1 MTDYTDSEKQQLRSA
16 AMGAVFLV
24 SKAEPGMMDMIK
36 ESMAASKSFAQ
47 ASGDLQGVFRGM
59 SMPKIPKGSSAEI
72 EAGVLSQLTSSVAT
86 IQAKAPQDV
95 DPYRR
100 IVLDACN
107 NAAQAAKGVSAPESE
122 MLSKVMQALGAGSP
136 GTSSPTTGSPG
147 ASSPGTA
154 SPGTG
159 SRGAGRARPAAGS

>member
-1 MTDYTDSEKQQLRSA
+1 MTEYTDSEKQQLRSA
-16 AMGAVFLV
+16 ALGAVFLV
-24 SKAEPGMMDMIK
+24 SKAEPGMLDTIK

-59 SMPKIPKGSSAEI
+59 GMPKIPKGSSAEI
-72 EAGVLSQLTSSVAT
+72 EAGVLSQLTGSVAT
-86 IQAKAPQDV
+86 IQAKSPQDL

-122 MLSKVMQALGAGSP
+122 MLSKVMQALGAGSA
-136 GTSSPTTGSPG
+136 GGSPG
-147 ASSPGTA
+147 A
-154 SPGTG
+154 G
-159 SRGAGRARPAAGS
+159 SPAAAS